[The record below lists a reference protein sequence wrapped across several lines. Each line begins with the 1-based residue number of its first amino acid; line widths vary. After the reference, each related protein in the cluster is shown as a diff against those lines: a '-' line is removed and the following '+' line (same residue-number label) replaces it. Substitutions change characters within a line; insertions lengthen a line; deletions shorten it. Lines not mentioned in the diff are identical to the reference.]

1 MSETLEVNYKSKRQ
15 WIKAVILGFLIG
27 LAVILPG
34 ISGATIA
41 IIFGLYS
48 KMIYSFGNIL
58 KEFKKCFLFLLP
70 IVLGLA
76 VGFIIGFFFVQGVFE
91 AYPFIVICLFAGLM
105 IGSFPAVKDEIK
117 GVKFNTKRVVL
128 FVLGVLIPIS
138 IAVVS
143 IFIQTASSEPIVA
156 SPLLMLGYF
165 AIGFV
170 VSLTQIIPGLSC
182 SALLMALGQFGAILA
197 SIHFDYLINN
207 PLVLV
212 TLLLFALGFVVGL
225 VVFSKLLNKLFDKA
239 RDTTYTMIVGLS
251 LGSITTMFI
260 NPDMLNAYTAWN
272 SVGAAF
278 IDIGIGVVLL
288 VVGFVVSYMLVRY
301 QRKVDAQAK
310 IETTKTAEETQ
321 ETTNEQEEVINETKE
336 TVDEKPKKTKKQSSK
351 KE

>member
-1 MSETLEVNYKSKRQ
+1 MSETLEVNYKSKKQ

-76 VGFIIGFFFVQGVFE
+76 LGFIIGFFFVQGVFE

-143 IFIQTASSEPIVA
+143 VFIQTASSEPIVV

-212 TLLLFALGFVVGL
+212 TLLLFALGFVVGI

-260 NPDMLNAYTAWN
+260 NPDMVNAYTAWN

-278 IDIGIGVVLL
+278 IDIGIGVALL
-288 VVGFVVSYMLVRY
+288 VVGFVISYMLVRY
-301 QRKVDAQAK
+301 QRKIDAQAK
-310 IETTKTAEETQ
+310 GSKTETETQEETTKEQVEVVTK
-321 ETTNEQEEVINETKE
+321 TTE

>member
-1 MSETLEVNYKSKRQ
+1 MSETLEVKYKSKKQ

-76 VGFIIGFFFVQGVFE
+76 LGFIIGFFFVQGVFE

-117 GVKFNTKRVVL
+117 GVKFNTKRVVF

-212 TLLLFALGFVVGL
+212 TLLLFALGFVVGI

-260 NPDMLNAYTAWN
+260 NPDMVNAYTAWN

-278 IDIGIGVVLL
+278 IDIGIGVALL

-301 QRKVDAQAK
+301 QRKIDAQAK
-310 IETTKTAEETQ
+310 ESKNETEKQEETTK
-321 ETTNEQEEVINETKE
+321 EQVEVVNETKE

>member
-1 MSETLEVNYKSKRQ
+1 MSETLEVNYKSKKQ

-76 VGFIIGFFFVQGVFE
+76 LGFIIGFFFVQGVFE

-165 AIGFV
+165 GIGFV

-212 TLLLFALGFVVGL
+212 TLLLFALGFVVGI

-260 NPDMLNAYTAWN
+260 NPDMVNAYTAWN

-278 IDIGIGVVLL
+278 IDIGIGVALL
-288 VVGFVVSYMLVRY
+288 VVGFVISYMLVRY
-301 QRKVDAQAK
+301 QRKIDAQAK
-310 IETTKTAEETQ
+310 IEKTKTETQ
-321 ETTNEQEEVINETKE
+321 EETTKEQVEVENETKE